1 MSEDVIE
8 QCESDL
14 LDAQEAW
21 ILQLCRLGHMY
32 VCMYVCMQVCLHMY
46 AFTHECGNACMQV
59 RMYQACMHVGVCVH
73 VHMYVHV

>member
-32 VCMYVCMQVCLHMY
+32 VCMYVCKYVY
-46 AFTHECGNACMQV
+46 I
-59 RMYQACMHVGVCVH
+59 CMHLRMNAGMHVCRYECIRH
-73 VHMYVHV
+73 VCM

>member
-32 VCMYVCMQVCLHMY
+32 VCMYVCMYASMFTYVCIY
-46 AFTHECGNACMQV
+46 A
-59 RMYQACMHVGVCVH
+59 
-73 VHMYVHV
+73 